1 MKSDALE
8 PSPEGRRLLDELV
21 GKQVCD
27 TRSGVCGVLVD
38 VIGSTA
44 YARMPSALEWRA
56 PIGCIAAIPANT
68 AEGQAR

>member
-1 MKSDALE
+1 MKFDAFA
-8 PSPEGRRLLDELV
+8 PSPEGRRLLDELM

-56 PIGCIAAIPANT
+56 PIGCIEAIPANT